1 MTTARNALALMREPA
16 SDLLSRHGVR
26 YRVKHDGGITW
37 YNLEKCPACGHS
49 GYQCGVFESVGAD
62 GKLYHGVKCWH
73 VADNGFGTDTPKYED
88 FLHRLGALTGGD
100 TATRDQN
107 IGTVPGAGAKPLLAI
122 TPVTAVVPKDSFF
135 GASPLPGGKWM
146 GVARGPLAGLKPLNS
161 EFHGVLRKRLRDTE
175 AALNYLG
182 GRGLDM
188 KTIAHFGLGLSTPY
202 KNKAGEVQQNA
213 LVYPLRGPDGRL
225 YGKYGYYNVPGVTE
239 HPTDRNGWMSG
250 PPRAY
255 YADAAGERESVF
267 VCEGAKDVWRHWQ
280 ALRGTKFAGQL
291 LLVTSTHGSSIP
303 EEWKDP
309 AYWSRWEHVYL
320 AQDNDEAGDFVAAK
334 LASFIPR
341 EARRVLVP
349 RCYGKDWTDFWQ
361 SGGTL
366 DVFGGLLEESPT
378 LSQPVRRGEEA
389 DLGAP
394 GRYAY
399 APTDINGAFRN
410 GHLYY
415 TAQTLKR
422 EVEMVRDDSGE
433 DVVAVFE
440 ELETV
445 VIRSDRT
452 VHTSVWSKAH
462 RGVAQKNQV
471 LRLSDGTLI
480 DREPQPNKYG
490 TWSWKSISD
499 YLHGKSRTRPLG
511 EILRDVATY
520 LRASVWLPYE
530 EDYALLTLT
539 VPVTYTQAVFDSV
552 PLLFLNGPAGS
563 GKSQM
568 GRAMARVCANA
579 YVCGQSSAASI
590 ARFIDE
596 SRGFVVLDDLEAIGN
611 KGGEFGELVQALK
624 LSYNKATAT
633 KLWTDVKTMRT
644 ERLNFFGVKMINNTQ
659 GADQILGSRMLR
671 IQTKKIPDHLK
682 EEFAGLR
689 PAEDLRLAELRDELH
704 TWAFES
710 VHEIA
715 STYRVLY
722 PKSTD
727 RADEIAAPLLIMAVL
742 ANDEEL
748 ASGLEVALARQK
760 HRGSE
765 PEDPVQVMID
775 ALRNLVA
782 QGYEMISITHLVLE
796 MRSLIHE
803 NYGKGFTTEIPE
815 WARPDWVGKM
825 LRTHD
830 LIEVDPGRQERKRLF
845 GAHLRFYPIRR
856 GFIDEV
862 RGVLAERGVEFK
874 PGGADPTAFCRGCA
888 GCLYSLHNCEIMPR
902 RLRIE
907 GREDVR

>member
-1 MTTARNALALMREPA
+1 M
-16 SDLLSRHGVR
+16 
-26 YRVKHDGGITW
+26 
-37 YNLEKCPACGHS
+37 EKCPACGHS
-49 GYQCGVFESVGAD
+49 GYQCGVSESVGTD

-88 FLHRLGALTGGD
+88 FLHRLGALPD
-100 TATRDQN
+100 LVSLVKR
-107 IGTVPGAGAKPLLAI
+107 
-122 TPVTAVVPKDSFF
+122 VTAAAQRGQLDGVKIEPVDGSKS
-135 GASPLPGGKWM
+135 ALPLP
-146 GVARGPLAGLKPLNS
+146 PLDVGLTDNLHSDCSSAGLYRGDWRDAVKDAYVLMKPLNT
-161 EFHGVLRKRLRDTE
+161 EFHAVLRKRLSETKP
-175 AALNYLG
+175 ALDYLS
-182 GRGLDM
+182 GRGLEV
-188 KTIAHFGLGLSTPY
+188 KVVNHFGLGLSTPY
-202 KNKAGEVQQNA
+202 KNKSGVVQEKA
-213 LVYPLRGPDGRL
+213 LVYPLRGHDGKL

-239 HPTDRNGWMSG
+239 HPTDKNGWMSG
-250 PPRAY
+250 APRAY
-255 YADAAGERESVF
+255 YADPAGERQSVF

-280 ALRGTKFAGQL
+280 ALQGSKFDGQL
-291 LLVTSTHGSSIP
+291 LLITSTHGSSIP
-303 EEWKDP
+303 EEWKNP
-309 AYWSRWEHVYL
+309 AYWTRWEHVYL
-320 AQDNDEAGDFVAAK
+320 AQDNDEAGDFMATK
-334 LASFIPR
+334 LASYIPR
-341 EARRVLVP
+341 EARRVVVP
-349 RCYGKDWTDFWQ
+349 RWYGKDWTDFWQ

-366 DVFGGLLEESPT
+366 EEFEGLLEEALP
-378 LSQPVRRGEEA
+378 LSQSVRRGEEA
-389 DLGAP
+389 DLGGP

-399 APTDINGAFRN
+399 APIDINGAFHN

-452 VHTSVWSKAH
+452 VHSSVWSKAR

-490 TWSWKSISD
+490 TWSWKSIND
-499 YLHGKSRTRPLG
+499 YLQGKSRTRPLG
-511 EILRDVATY
+511 EILRDVEEY

-530 EDYALLTLT
+530 EDYTLLTLV
-539 VPVTYTQAVFDSV
+539 VPVTYAQAVFDSV
-552 PLLFLNGPAGS
+552 PLIFLNGPAGS

-568 GRAMARVCANA
+568 GRAMARVSANA

-611 KGGEFGELVQALK
+611 KGGEFSELVQALK
-624 LSYNKATAT
+624 QSYNKATAT

-644 ERLNFFGVKMINNTQ
+644 ERLNFFGCKMINNTQ

-682 EEFAGLR
+682 EGFSGLS
-689 PAEDLRLAELRDELH
+689 PVDDAKLSALRDELH
-704 TWAFES
+704 TWAYEN
-710 VHEIA
+710 VAEIA
-715 STYRVLY
+715 SAYRKLF
-722 PKSTD
+722 PKGSD
-727 RADEIAAPLLIMAVL
+727 RADEIAAPLYVFAGL
-742 ANDEEL
+742 ADSPAL
-748 ASGLEVALARQK
+748 MSGLEIALARQK

-803 NYGKGFTTEIPE
+803 NFGKGFTTEIPE
-815 WARPDWVGKM
+815 WARPDWVGKQ

-830 LIEVDPGRQERKRLF
+830 LIEVDPGRQERRRLF
-845 GAHLRFYPIRR
+845 GAHLRFYPVSRS
-856 GFIDEV
+856 FVEEV
-862 RGVLAERGVEFK
+862 RNVLVEQGVEIK
-874 PGGADPTAFCRGCA
+874 AEPAEPTAFCQGCE
-888 GCLYSLHNCEIMPR
+888 GCVYSLYNCEIMPK
-902 RLRIE
+902 RLRVE
-907 GREDVR
+907 GPINSGRSRTGF

>member
-1 MTTARNALALMREPA
+1 MTTAQNAIAIMREPA
-16 SDLLSRHGVR
+16 SELLGRHGVR
-26 YRVKHDGGITW
+26 YRVKHEGAVTW
-37 YNLEKCPACGHS
+37 YNMEKCPACGHS
-49 GYQCGVFESVGAD
+49 GYQCGVSESVGDD

-73 VADNGFGTDTPKYED
+73 VADNGFGTDTHKYED
-88 FLHRLGALTGGD
+88 FLTSLGALTFGGHSLVEGMPMSFKKKRRPSGQD
-100 TATRDQN
+100 FDGLPPTATKMALEPPRPAN
-107 IGTVPGAGAKPLLAI
+107 PE
-122 TPVTAVVPKDSFF
+122 F
-135 GASPLPGGKWM
+135 
-146 GVARGPLAGLKPLNS
+146 VA
-161 EFHGVLRKRLRDTE
+161 VLRKRLRENE
-175 AALNYLG
+175 AAMTYLAE
-182 GRGLDM
+182 RGLTM
-188 KTIAHFGLGLSTPY
+188 ETVAHFRLGLSTPY
-202 KNKAGEVQQNA
+202 ENKAGDTQENA
-213 LVYPLRGPDGRL
+213 LVYPLRGAEGRI
-225 YGKYGYYNVPGVTE
+225 YGRYGYYNIPGLTA
-239 HPTDRNGWMSG
+239 HPTDKNGWMSG
-250 PPRAY
+250 SPRAY
-255 YADAAGERESVF
+255 YATPVGARTSIF

-280 ALRGTKFAGQL
+280 ALQGSKFEKQM
-291 LLVTSTHGSSIP
+291 LLVTSTHGSAFP

-309 AYWSRWEHVYL
+309 DYWSHWEHVYL
-320 AQDNDEAGDFVAAK
+320 AEDNDEAGDFIATN
-334 LASFIPR
+334 LASYIPR

-349 RCYGKDWTDFWQ
+349 RWYGKDWTDFWQ
-361 SGGTL
+361 SGGT
-366 DVFGGLLEESPT
+366 VEEFEGLLDEALP
-378 LSQPVRRGEEA
+378 LSQSVRRGEEA
-389 DLGAP
+389 NLGAP

-399 APTDINGAFRN
+399 APIDINGAFHN

-433 DVVAVFE
+433 EVVAVFE

-452 VHTSVWSKAH
+452 VHSSVWSKAH

-499 YLHGKSRTRPLG
+499 YLQGKSRTRPLG
-511 EILRDVATY
+511 EILRDVEDY

-530 EDYALLTLT
+530 EDYTLLTLV
-539 VPVTYTQAVFDSV
+539 VPVTYAQAIFDSV
-552 PLLFLNGPAGS
+552 PILFLNGPAGS

-568 GRAMARVCANA
+568 GRAMARVSANA

-611 KGGEFGELVQALK
+611 KGGEFSELVQALK
-624 LSYNKATAT
+624 QSYNKATAT

-644 ERLNFFGVKMINNTQ
+644 ERLNFFGCKMINNTQ

-689 PAEDLRLAELRDELH
+689 PAEELKLAELRDELH
-704 TWAFES
+704 TWAFENA
-710 VHEIA
+710 HDIA
-715 STYRVLY
+715 STYRCLY

-742 ANDEEL
+742 ANDADL
-748 ASGLEVALARQK
+748 ASRLEIALARQK

-775 ALRNLVA
+775 ALRNLVT

-830 LIEVDPGRQERKRLF
+830 LIEVDPERQERKRLF

-862 RGVLAERGVEFK
+862 RGTLAERGIEVTASGTE
-874 PGGADPTAFCRGCA
+874 PTAFCQGCV
-888 GCLYSLHNCEIMPR
+888 GCIYSLHNCEIMPK

-907 GREDVR
+907 GREDPR